1 MDRTAIILTMNLQYD
16 QSVGPRD
23 GSDAFLVKNSLIV
36 AAIHLQTHN
45 QILPRAVQIHG
56 HRHLISRNGVRG
68 LLQRISIGGEPY
80 RCPISTDRDYLIA
93 IRPFSPRL
101 SFQSSAAIPH

>member
-1 MDRTAIILTMNLQYD
+1 MNLRFD
-16 QSVGPRD
+16 VSI
-23 GSDAFLVKNSLIV
+23 GSKNECDALLVENSLIV
-36 AAIHLQTHN
+36 AALHLQTHN